1 MTYIK
6 NSLCGSMVK
15 VRLRDFVETEIGFFA
30 VNTYEHPKDR
40 VFAFLRYL
48 NLDVVGK
55 EVIDKYN
62 LNRGEIR
69 ELNGKRYIKIS
80 DTRKTYD
87 ILRDIYP
94 EYLYYDERR
103 DVLLHAVDKDKI
115 IRILRPQERLEE
127 ILNNCQNP
135 FEEKCKTLADTFH
148 QCGLDYKYMGVS
160 GSTLLRL
167 NSENSDID
175 FVIYGMKNHRT
186 AREILKSIFEDEEYS
201 RYREVIKPLSEEYWR
216 RVYKKRIKD
225 NTLTYEEFLRH
236 EIRKYNRG
244 VIGGTTFDILA
255 TRDWDEIEDNWDTI
269 YKKLGPVEIE
279 ALVVNDDYIFD
290 SPGIGI
296 YKVEDVKILEG
307 RDRNLAPNIKEVV
320 SFTHTYAGQAFKG
333 ERIVAKG
340 KLERVITR
348 KGEYLRVVVGTSRE
362 AFNEYIKVI

>member
-1 MTYIK
+1 MA
-6 NSLCGSMVK
+6 K
-15 VRLRDFVETEIGFFA
+15 VRLRDFIETEIGFFA
-30 VNTYEHPKDR
+30 VNTYDHPKGR

-55 EVIDKYN
+55 EVIDRYH
-62 LNRGEIR
+62 LNREDIR
-69 ELNGKRYIKIS
+69 ELDGKKYIKIA
-80 DTRKTYD
+80 DTRKTYN
-87 ILRDIYP
+87 ILRDICP

-103 DVLLHAVDKDKI
+103 EILLHAITEDKI
-115 IRILRPQERLEE
+115 IRILKPQERLEE

-135 FEEKCKTLADTFH
+135 FEEKCKTLANIFY

-167 NSENSDID
+167 NYENSDID

-186 AREILKSIFEDEEYS
+186 VREILRSIFEDNEEYG
-201 RYREVIKPLSEEYWR
+201 RYREVIKPLSEEHWR
-216 RVYKKRIKD
+216 KVYKKRIKD

-255 TRDWDEIEDNWDTI
+255 TRDWDEIEGKWDTI

-279 ALVVNDDYIFD
+279 ALVINDDYIFD
-290 SPGIGI
+290 SPGI

-307 RDRNLAPNIKEVV
+307 RDKHLAPSIKEVV

-340 KLERVITR
+340 KLERVITT